1 MTRTTWNFHT
11 AGQLVFG
18 FDATDSVGALIRR
31 RGWDRVLVVTD
42 PILRKLGIVDRV
54 TQSLAAAKLSVEIFD
69 GGEPEPSFA
78 AAENAIQAA
87 GEFRPGVI
95 LGLGGGSNM
104 DLAKIVAAVTT
115 HGGTYSDYFNFDRVP
130 GPVMPL
136 VCLPTTSGTGSEVSH
151 AAVLTDTANEM
162 KVSTLSNYLRPAIA
176 VVDPALTM
184 SCPRKVTAD
193 SGIDALTHA
202 IEAYTA
208 TDSFAMDLAPGEL
221 GAYEGRFPL
230 ADCIAEKAIALV
242 GQHLVTA
249 VNEPA
254 NREAREGMALASTLG
269 GIAFSNAGVALVHA
283 LEYPLGGALHCSHGE
298 GNGLLLPHVMRFNLP
313 ERKRTFAKIAELLGE
328 DVSGLNEDDAA
339 ERAVVAV
346 ERLRDAIGIR
356 PRIRDLGGRE
366 EQLPLF
372 AEKAFTLKR
381 LQQTNPRASTPADFL
396 DILRAAF

>member
-254 NREAREGMALASTLG
+254 NREAR
-269 GIAFSNAGVALVHA
+269 
-283 LEYPLGGALHCSHGE
+283 
-298 GNGLLLPHVMRFNLP
+298 
-313 ERKRTFAKIAELLGE
+313 
-328 DVSGLNEDDAA
+328 
-339 ERAVVAV
+339 
-346 ERLRDAIGIR
+346 
-356 PRIRDLGGRE
+356 
-366 EQLPLF
+366 
-372 AEKAFTLKR
+372 
-381 LQQTNPRASTPADFL
+381 
-396 DILRAAF
+396 